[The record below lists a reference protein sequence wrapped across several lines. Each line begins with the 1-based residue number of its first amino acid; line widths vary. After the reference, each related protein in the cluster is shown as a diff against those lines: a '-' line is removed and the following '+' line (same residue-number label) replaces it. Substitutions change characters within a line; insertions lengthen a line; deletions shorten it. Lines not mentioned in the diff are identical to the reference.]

1 MKLNELFTEA
11 DPNEL
16 GSMNDKMKD
25 VLSKVDSDDKAKEKA
40 AVDAADKE
48 KLANKIKYSDSD
60 EMKEYIKLLKSHD
73 WTYQYSDDHS
83 VWKRGS
89 AEADAIRSLGDK
101 VDPDRELYKKHSPF
115 YDDVKDESI
124 GEGSLDQFRNLYRK
138 SIGSDDDAVTLRE
151 LIKVIN
157 DDSLWSDE
165 FPQLKQFTSDSP
177 DSGSRIVTAKD
188 IPGNSADEKI
198 EALVK
203 AIDDDEWVDDT
214 AKHLMRSF
222 TLDDDVKD
230 ESQYTPTRDKED
242 YFAKK
247 KALQDLQ
254 ADPNTAKDPEL
265 QKELIKR
272 KKALDKDTNE
282 HLDLLDIIKLAGM
295 EESATAGA
303 TSAGNI
309 ASIPNPQLSPGN
321 ARGKKSYTGD
331 PWGGKSGTK
340 SPSQP
345 KVKQPKTAQGTAKNA
360 LDMKNSIFG
369 ENPVRR

>member
-11 DPNEL
+11 DPSTL

-73 WTYQYSDDHS
+73 WTYDYSDDHS
-83 VWKRGS
+83 VWQRGS
-89 AEADAIRSLGDK
+89 KEADAIRALGDK

-115 YDDVKDESI
+115 Y
-124 GEGSLDQFRNLYRK
+124 
-138 SIGSDDDAVTLRE
+138 
-151 LIKVIN
+151 
-157 DDSLWSDE
+157 
-165 FPQLKQFTSDSP
+165 
-177 DSGSRIVTAKD
+177 
-188 IPGNSADEKI
+188 
-198 EALVK
+198 
-203 AIDDDEWVDDT
+203 
-214 AKHLMRSF
+214 
-222 TLDDDVKD
+222 DDVKD

-265 QKELIKR
+265 KKELIKR
-272 KKALDKDTNE
+272 KKALDKDANE
-282 HLDLLDIIKLAGM
+282 MTDIMRLAGM

-309 ASIPNPQLSPGN
+309 ASVEAPHLSPGKS
-321 ARGKKSYTGD
+321 RGKKSYTGD

-340 SPSQP
+340 APPQP

-360 LDMKNSIFG
+360 LDMKQSIFG